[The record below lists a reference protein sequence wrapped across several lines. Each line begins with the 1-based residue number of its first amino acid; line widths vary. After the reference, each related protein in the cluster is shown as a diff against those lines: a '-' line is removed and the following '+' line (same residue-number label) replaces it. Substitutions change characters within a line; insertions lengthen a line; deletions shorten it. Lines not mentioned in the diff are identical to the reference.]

1 MNGKNMAEKLECPR
15 IIRLG
20 FFGEKTEG
28 DRENLIVSRHSGN
41 TEERHLVFVGFA
53 CAVEEKDGVVLG
65 KEVDGSGMT
74 EK

>member
-20 FFGEKTEG
+20 FFGKKTEG
-28 DRENLIVSRHSGN
+28 DRERLIVSRHSGN
-41 TEERHLVFVGFA
+41 MEERHLVFVGFVG
-53 CAVEEKDGVVLG
+53 AVEEKDGMVGG
-65 KEVDGSGMT
+65 KELEGGRMT